1 MKKKINLPIDK
12 KRFSIPKNYF
22 NNIGKKVLE
31 IKKLNHDVF
40 EVPDGYF
47 ESINVNEIL
56 KKNHGNNKN
65 ILQLNFYK
73 IASLAA
79 VFIFLIFLN
88 YNNNIAEQDI
98 NSTDIINYIDEDSFT
113 LTISEYS
120 ELFDTSDIDFSNLIL
135 QQDIENYLIDNY
147 EFNAYNIIFD

>member
-40 EVPDGYF
+40 EVPEGYF
-47 ESINVNEIL
+47 ESINANEIL

-135 QQDIENYLIDNY
+135 QHDIENYLIDNY

>member
-12 KRFSIPKNYF
+12 NRFSIPKNYF
-22 NNIGKKVLE
+22 NDIGKKVLE

-40 EVPDGYF
+40 EVPESYF
-47 ESINVNEIL
+47 ESINANEIL
-56 KKNHGNNKN
+56 KKNLGNNKN
-65 ILQLNFYK
+65 IIQLNFYE

-113 LTISEYS
+113 LTSSEYS
-120 ELFDTSDIDFSNLIL
+120 ELFDTSDLNFSNLIL
-135 QQDIENYLIDNY
+135 QHDIENYLIDNY

>member
-1 MKKKINLPIDK
+1 M
-12 KRFSIPKNYF
+12 
-22 NNIGKKVLE
+22 
-31 IKKLNHDVF
+31 
-40 EVPDGYF
+40 
-47 ESINVNEIL
+47 
-56 KKNHGNNKN
+56 
-65 ILQLNFYK
+65 NFYK

>member
-22 NNIGKKVLE
+22 NNIAKKVLE

-40 EVPDGYF
+40 EVPEGYF
-47 ESINVNEIL
+47 ESINANEIL

>member
-12 KRFSIPKNYF
+12 NRFCVPKNYF
-22 NNIGKKVLE
+22 NKIGKKVLE

-40 EVPDGYF
+40 VVPESYF
-47 ESINVNEIL
+47 ESINANEIL
-56 KKNHGNNKN
+56 KKIHGNNKN

>member
-22 NNIGKKVLE
+22 NNIAKKVLE
-31 IKKLNHDVF
+31 IKKLKHDVF
-40 EVPDGYF
+40 EVPEGYF
-47 ESINVNEIL
+47 ESINANEIL